1 MKIKQAVITAA
12 GFGSRFLPIV
22 KSIPKE
28 MLPIVDKPIIQIL
41 VEECFAAGIEEV
53 IIVVRKGNN
62 LIRDYFERQV
72 PEIKTLLQSQGKM
85 DRYAEVEKVLN
96 MKGIKIIEQFED
108 LPYGNGSPIVSAK
121 EYLDPDGH
129 FAVLF
134 GDDLV
139 LSEGKG
145 ALAQIIEL
153 FENYQCDGV
162 NAAQEV
168 TKNEISKYGS
178 IAIKAGQKF
187 EGYGQVDYVIEKPEP
202 DQAPSTLASYGRYI
216 LPYKIFD
223 FLTPDKI
230 GKDNELWLFD
240 SAGEFAKSNKY
251 MYKIVEGEWV
261 TTGDPFNYFQALM
274 KYYLAHPKLGEDI
287 KELIDVEK

>member
-62 LIRDYFERQV
+62 LIRDYFEREV
-72 PEIKTLLQSQGKM
+72 PEIKALLQSQGKM
-85 DRYAEVEKVLN
+85 DRYAEVDKVLN
-96 MKGIKIIEQFED
+96 MKGIKIIEQFEE
-108 LPYGNGSPIVSAK
+108 LSYGNGSPIVSAK
-121 EYLDPDGH
+121 EHLNPEGH

-145 ALAQIIEL
+145 ALAQLVDL
-153 FENYQCDGV
+153 FETLAP
-162 NAAQEV
+162 NAKKEVVGIRHGEKIHEILLTEQETYHTKELEKYYV
-168 TKNEISKYGS
+168 ILPEFLGKKNCIKYDKMGKNISIKFSYTSDNNTSWLSKNELLN
-178 IAIKAGQKF
+178 AI
-187 EGYGQVDYVIEKPEP
+187 
-202 DQAPSTLASYGRYI
+202 
-216 LPYKIFD
+216 
-223 FLTPDKI
+223 
-230 GKDNELWLFD
+230 
-240 SAGEFAKSNKY
+240 
-251 MYKIVEGEWV
+251 
-261 TTGDPFNYFQALM
+261 
-274 KYYLAHPKLGEDI
+274 
-287 KELIDVEK
+287 

>member
-62 LIRDYFERQV
+62 LIRDYFEREV
-72 PEIKTLLQSQGKM
+72 PEIKALLQSQGKM
-85 DRYAEVEKVLN
+85 DRYAEVDKVLN
-96 MKGIKIIEQFED
+96 MKGIKIIEQFEE

-121 EYLDPDGH
+121 EHLNPEGH

-145 ALAQIIEL
+145 ALAQLVDL
-153 FENYQCDGV
+153 FENIECDGITSV
-162 NAAQEV
+162 QEV
-168 TKNEISKYGS
+168 TRAEIKKYAS
-178 IAIKAGQKF
+178 VAIKEGQKF
-187 EGYGQVDYVIEKPEP
+187 DNYGQIEYLIEKPEP
-202 DQAPSTLASYGRYI
+202 DQAPSTLASYGRFI
-216 LPYKIFD
+216 FSSKIFD
-223 FLTPDKI
+223 YLTPDKT
-230 GKDNELWLFD
+230 GKDDELWLQD
-240 SAGEFAKSNKY
+240 AANEFAKNYKY
-251 MYKIVEGEWV
+251 LYKIVDGEWV

>member
-240 SAGEFAKSNKY
+240 AAGEFAKSNKY

>member
-240 SAGEFAKSNKY
+240 AAGGFDKSNKY